1 MARGDFVRR
10 IGRSGVRWIRFMEL
24 DVAARQEARG
34 DNHGGAHAVLFQLEA
49 KSVIPS
55 GLASIEGSCPE
66 IDITEQV
73 GLGCPAD
80 ITIFRSVAATVE
92 ARIEISRNLR
102 AADVQPGEHA
112 GSVVVDE
119 IEVAVI
125 SAVFASR
132 HQAKVGV
139 IALIGNHESSAGRE
153 IARGRKHVGRHG

>member
-10 IGRSGVRWIRFMEL
+10 IDRSGVRWIRFMEL

-34 DNHGGAHAVLFQLEA
+34 DNHGGDAVLFQLEA

-80 ITIFRSVAATVE
+80 ITIFRSVAATIE

-102 AADVQPGEHA
+102 AADVQP
-112 GSVVVDE
+112 
-119 IEVAVI
+119 
-125 SAVFASR
+125 
-132 HQAKVGV
+132 
-139 IALIGNHESSAGRE
+139 
-153 IARGRKHVGRHG
+153 